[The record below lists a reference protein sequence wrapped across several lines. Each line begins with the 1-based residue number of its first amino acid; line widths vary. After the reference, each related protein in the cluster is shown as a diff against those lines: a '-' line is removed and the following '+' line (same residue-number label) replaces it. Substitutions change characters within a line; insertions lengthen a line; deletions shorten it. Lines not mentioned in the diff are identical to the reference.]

1 MSGSSQK
8 SEDRRDGISPELDEL
23 SSELMGDAF
32 DILADGGELN
42 VRLVVEDEAR
52 NEASYEFADDGPEA
66 LLDGAHRRIVALV
79 KQAGDAEQGLGNPL
93 RYALVYEGAIAD
105 VEGAYQDALILEF
118 GEKNYRS
125 FSAYSLVDGR
135 GEGEGFRWTEP
146 APAGELEPLL

>member
-52 NEASYEFADDGPEA
+52 NVASYEFADDGPEA

-125 FSAYSLVDGR
+125 FSAYSLVDGK

>member
-42 VRLVVEDEAR
+42 VRVVVEDEAR
-52 NEASYEFADDGPEA
+52 NVASYEFADDGPEA

>member
-1 MSGSSQK
+1 MSGSSQE

-52 NEASYEFADDGPEA
+52 NVASYEFADDGPEA

-79 KQAGDAEQGLGNPL
+79 KQAGDAEQGLGDPL

-125 FSAYSLVDGR
+125 FSAYSLVDGK
-135 GEGEGFRWTEP
+135 GEGEGFTWTEP